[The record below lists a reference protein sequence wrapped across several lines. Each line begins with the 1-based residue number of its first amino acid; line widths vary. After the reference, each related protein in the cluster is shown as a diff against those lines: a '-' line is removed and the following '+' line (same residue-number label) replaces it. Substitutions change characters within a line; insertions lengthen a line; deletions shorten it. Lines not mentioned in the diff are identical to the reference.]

1 MKNKKIKI
9 GGNNLLLLITI
20 VLFIIMY
27 GIGCVVYDDKGFG
40 HFQTFLNLL
49 IKKEHFIMIYSIN
62 IAPININTLSCFIIG

>member
-20 VLFIIMY
+20 VLFIVMY

-49 IKKEHFIMIYSIN
+49 ITNARRYPQPPRRPPLS
-62 IAPININTLSCFIIG
+62 APGRTTAP

>member
-20 VLFIIMY
+20 VLFIVMY

-49 IKKEHFIMIYSIN
+49 ITNKKDEFFAHPNKLFTIFS
-62 IAPININTLSCFIIG
+62 